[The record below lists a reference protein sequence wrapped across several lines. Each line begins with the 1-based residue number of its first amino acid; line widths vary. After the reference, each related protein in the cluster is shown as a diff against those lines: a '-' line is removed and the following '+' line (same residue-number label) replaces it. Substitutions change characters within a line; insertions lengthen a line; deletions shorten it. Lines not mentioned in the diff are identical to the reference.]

1 MCHHLL
7 EHNPI
12 PCNMVK
18 VNALWPKFHDKNGA
32 RSSSSL
38 LASSSPYL
46 LVLGVTVTTVRYYS
60 SRGARRDTSPPPPT
74 NSLLMCVCAPRPSL
88 SRCFAGELFFD
99 HFALLIEAFPPF
111 LFPLMRLQEHM
122 QTANLGV
129 KFWTAK
135 KREFGIARSRLGMKR
150 KH

>member
-38 LASSSPYL
+38 LASSSPHL
-46 LVLGVTVTTVRYYS
+46 LVLGVTVTTVRYS
-60 SRGARRDTSPPPPT
+60 SLSWCPSGHLPTPT